1 MFSHKV
7 TNGALHRL
15 WKQRDFCF
23 QRFFFCNKSECRHYC
38 FNILPP
44 FISKLFQWREAVHQE
59 PGIEVQI
66 ANYFKQSAPQQLSQE
81 ELLRTLT
88 DNIARS
94 KETLKEKAIISGLLE
109 KLETESDTIKLQ
121 VYRQALEVLL
131 RRDLR

>member
-1 MFSHKV
+1 M
-7 TNGALHRL
+7 
-15 WKQRDFCF
+15 
-23 QRFFFCNKSECRHYC
+23 
-38 FNILPP
+38 
-44 FISKLFQWREAVHQE
+44 HQE
-59 PGIEVQI
+59 PGIKVQI

>member
-1 MFSHKV
+1 M
-7 TNGALHRL
+7 
-15 WKQRDFCF
+15 
-23 QRFFFCNKSECRHYC
+23 
-38 FNILPP
+38 
-44 FISKLFQWREAVHQE
+44 
-59 PGIEVQI
+59 EVQI
-66 ANYFKQSAPQQLSQE
+66 ADYFKQSAPQQLSQE

>member
-1 MFSHKV
+1 M
-7 TNGALHRL
+7 
-15 WKQRDFCF
+15 
-23 QRFFFCNKSECRHYC
+23 
-38 FNILPP
+38 
-44 FISKLFQWREAVHQE
+44 HQE

-66 ANYFKQSAPQQLSQE
+66 ADYFKQLAPQPLSQE

>member
-1 MFSHKV
+1 M
-7 TNGALHRL
+7 
-15 WKQRDFCF
+15 
-23 QRFFFCNKSECRHYC
+23 
-38 FNILPP
+38 
-44 FISKLFQWREAVHQE
+44 HQE
-59 PGIEVQI
+59 PAIEVQI
-66 ANYFKQSAPQQLSQE
+66 ADYFKQSAPQQLSQE